1 MQSDLT
7 FVSLR
12 DVIRAIRAKKPL
24 NEVMQLILEGA
35 CHMANAVHGSF
46 VTVEEDTGLLR
57 IISTFGPDWTEEHM
71 RCQLPVGRGITGIVA
86 SRGAHYLCPDTSQ
99 DPNYFPL
106 FDYVRS
112 ELAVPVKVE
121 DKVWGVINLDGLKPR
136 AFDGNTVTRLSVFA
150 ELTASALSLRLDMDR
165 ERRMQQEL
173 VQAEKMA
180 SLGKLVAGMAHEIN
194 NPLTA
199 VLGHAQ
205 LLSLSQ
211 EITDPGDKSSL
222 EAILNESKRVADL
235 VKDLLSFSRK
245 EVSQRSVVGLNDLI
259 RSSVKL
265 VKYDLGLHNI
275 NLELHLSNANYPVE
289 VNPSQI
295 TQVLVNMIL
304 NAEHAVSEHRPSDG
318 WIRISIERHG
328 ECLLIRLADNGVG
341 MREEVIKQIFD
352 PFFTTKPL
360 GRGTGLGL
368 SIAYTIVE
376 AHGGNL
382 RVESTPLR
390 GSTFTIELPM
400 AHPELKRG
408 GTVFPLTA
416 PYLDPAAA
424 MGNALQAANA
434 AKSARPSG
442 SSILVVDNESQIL
455 NSISTCLRKAGYS
468 TDVTTDGASAFE
480 MATHG
485 RYDLILCDVRM
496 PGVDGIQLYL
506 MLHDHRPEVA
516 ENFIFMSGDTVDTS
530 ALNFVEGTERP
541 FLAKP
546 FTLSSMLD
554 VVREQLG
561 AKGKVSARVE
571 A

>member
-24 NEVMQLILEGA
+24 NDVMQLILEGA

-57 IISTFGPDWTEEHM
+57 IISTFGPDWTDEHM
-71 RCQLPVGRGITGIVA
+71 RCQLPVGKGITGIVA
-86 SRGAHYLCPDTSQ
+86 SRGAHYLCPDTSK

-121 DKVWGVINLDGLKPR
+121 DKVWGVINLDGLKAR
-136 AFDGNTVTRLSVFA
+136 AFDANTVTRLSVFA

-165 ERRMQQEL
+165 EKRMQQEL

-205 LLSLSQ
+205 LLSLS
-211 EITDPGDKSSL
+211 EDINDVSDKASL
-222 EAILNESKRVADL
+222 QAILNESKRVADL

-245 EVSQRSVVGLNDLI
+245 EMTQRTIVGLNDLI

-275 NLELHLSNANYPVE
+275 NLELHLPNANYPVE

-304 NAEHAVSEHRPSDG
+304 NAEHAVSEHRPTDG
-318 WIRISIERHG
+318 WIRISVERHG
-328 ECLLIRLADNGVG
+328 ECLLVRLADNGVG
-341 MREEVIKQIFD
+341 MREEVMKQIFD
-352 PFFTTKPL
+352 PFFTTKPV

-400 AHPELKRG
+400 AHPELRHG
-408 GTVFPLTA
+408 NGFYPTPLTA
-416 PYLDPAAA
+416 PDHAEI
-424 MGNALQAANA
+424 MGSALQAA
-434 AKSARPSG
+434 SALKDNKPAGARV
-442 SSILVVDNESQIL
+442 LVVDNESQIL
-455 NSISTCLRKAGYS
+455 NSISTCLRKAGFN

-480 MATHG
+480 LATHG

-496 PGVDGIQLYL
+496 PGMDGIQLYL
-506 MLHDHRPEVA
+506 ALHDHKPEST

-530 ALNFVEGTERP
+530 ALSFVEGTEKP

-546 FTLSSMLD
+546 FTLSHMLEVIRD
-554 VVREQLG
+554 QLDG
-561 AKGKVSARVE
+561 VKKTAVGI
-571 A
+571 

>member
-1 MQSDLT
+1 MQTDLT

-12 DVIRAIRAKKPL
+12 DVIRAIRAKRPL
-24 NEVMQLILEGA
+24 NDVMQLILEGA
-35 CHMANAVHGSF
+35 CHMSNAVHGSF
-46 VTVEEDTGLLR
+46 VTVEEETGLLR

-71 RCQLPVGRGITGIVA
+71 RCQLPIGKGITGIVA
-86 SRGAHYLCPDTSQ
+86 SRGAHYLCPDTSK

-121 DKVWGVINLDGLKPR
+121 EKVWGVINLDGLKAR
-136 AFDGNTVTRLSVFA
+136 AFDATTVTRLSVFA

-199 VLGHAQ
+199 VIGHAQ
-205 LLSLSQ
+205 LLSLSE
-211 EITDPGDKSSL
+211 EISDPGDKASL
-222 EAILNESKRVADL
+222 QAILNESKRVADL

-245 EVSQRSVVGLNDLI
+245 EVTQRTIIGLNDLI

-265 VKYDLGLHNI
+265 VKYDLGLHKI
-275 NLELHLSNANYPVE
+275 NLELHLPNANFPVE

-304 NAEHAVSEHRPSDG
+304 NAEHAVSEHRPTDG
-318 WIRISIERHG
+318 WIRISVERHG
-328 ECLLIRLADNGVG
+328 ECLLVRLADNGVG
-341 MREEVIKQIFD
+341 MREEVMNQIFD
-352 PFFTTKPL
+352 PFFTTKPV

-400 AHPELKRG
+400 AHPELKPG
-408 GTVFPLTA
+408 GIPFAQMPPL
-416 PYLDPAAA
+416 PDPEEDS
-424 MGNALQAANA
+424 MGDALQAANA
-434 AKSARPSG
+434 SKSSQPSG
-442 SSILVVDNESQIL
+442 ARVLVVDNESQIL
-455 NSISTCLRKAGYS
+455 NSISTCLRKAGFH

-480 MATHG
+480 LATHG
-485 RYDLILCDVRM
+485 AYDLILCDVRM
-496 PGVDGIQLYL
+496 PGMDGIQLYL
-506 MLHDHRPEVA
+506 MLHDHQPEAA
-516 ENFIFMSGDTVDTS
+516 ENFIFMSGDTVDTN

-546 FTLSSMLD
+546 FTLTHMLD
-554 VVREQLG
+554 VVREQLNG
-561 AKGKVSARVE
+561 RRNAAPVRA
-571 A
+571 